1 MAYRL
6 DLGQWNTIF
15 AVPAAVVDSHLK
27 LATEA
32 QLKVLLYLLRHAGE
46 ETDEETLAS
55 ALNISLEEIKN
66 AVDFWREREVLTLSD
81 GMLVPSDKQSEHTAP
96 ITPAEPKEEKPAE
109 KPRTTISRA
118 QRPDQLYVGKLLKE
132 DKLLAG
138 LLEDAQQIMKKPLSP
153 GDTATLVMLYD
164 SFGLPCEVIALLMN
178 YLSASG
184 NANMRTIE
192 RLGIRWA
199 DEGIRTAEDAEREI
213 ERMMNSREA
222 WKKISE
228 LFGFRTIG
236 NPTKSQLEHAD
247 RWLNE
252 WHFNDEMIT
261 EAYERCVDKKGVYDI
276 RYINGILKRW
286 HEKGVKSLD
295 SLKQSED
302 ASKKQQKVK
311 NKSGKGS
318 MFTLDGASFDVKKY
332 EEDTLFDD

>member
-1 MAYRL
+1 MAYRIN
-6 DLGQWNTIF
+6 LGQWNTIF
-15 AVPAAVVDSHLK
+15 AVPACVVDSHIK

-46 ETDEETLAS
+46 EMGEETLAS

-66 AVDFWREREVLTLSD
+66 ALDFWCEREVLSFSE
-81 GMLVPSDKQSEHTAP
+81 GSLVPSEKPSEQIAPTA
-96 ITPAEPKEEKPAE
+96 PAEPKAEKPAE

-118 QRPDQLYVGKLLKE
+118 QRPDQLTVGRLLQE

-138 LLEDAQQIMKKPLSP
+138 LLDDAQQIMKKPLSP
-153 GDTATLVMLYD
+153 GDAATLVMLYD
-164 SFGLPCEVIALLMN
+164 SFGLPCEVIALMMN

-184 NANMRTIE
+184 SANMRSIE

-199 DEGIRTAEDAEREI
+199 DEGIRTSDDALREI
-213 ERMMNSREA
+213 DRMTSSKEA

-228 LFGFRTIG
+228 LFGIHTIG

-247 RWLNE
+247 RWRNE
-252 WHFNDEMIT
+252 WHFSDEMIT
-261 EAYERCVDKKGVYDI
+261 EAYERCVDKKGAYDI

-286 HEKGVKSLD
+286 HEKGIKSLD
-295 SLKQSED
+295 SLKESES
-302 ASKKQQKVK
+302 ASKNRHKAK